1 MTRRKSIAGHVARLY
16 KLSHDPVTD
25 HVHLRVGSAKA
36 EPRLWIPRRSLRAF
50 TDHLHDFADDLDR
63 KDRDA

>member
-1 MTRRKSIAGHVARLY
+1 MTRRHVPRLY

-25 HVHLRVGSAKA
+25 HVYLRVGSTTA
-36 EPRLWIPRRSLRAF
+36 EPRLWIPRRSLRAL

-63 KDRDA
+63 KDREA

>member
-1 MTRRKSIAGHVARLY
+1 MTRRTGRESHVARLY

-25 HVHLRVGSAKA
+25 HVHLRVGSSAA

-50 TDHLHDFADDLDR
+50 TDRLHDFADDLDR
-63 KDRDA
+63 RDTP